1 MESKEQVPLDFPCT
15 WWNSSFSLYFYAK
28 DYLFFSSVYS
38 LFLSA
43 TIEYQTELFVRDEEE
58 GCLKNVLFEP
68 LFTVRIKCS
77 HHSVP
82 LGDWYQHM
90 PYFLLGYQLMFT
102 SQLQNGI
109 ALTYDLLTPFCRF
122 YIVSRSLSYLIQCNS
137 YVNCCAVLL
146 REEKKEERLFGT
158 CFLHMHF
165 LKSLWCV
172 AGCTYRYVAHRQ
184 GEMTV
189 LETYP
194 SQLNTQVGR
203 DGINDNQDIVPD
215 TYLFP

>member
-1 MESKEQVPLDFPCT
+1 MLMITPPPP
-15 WWNSSFSLYFYAK
+15 
-28 DYLFFSSVYS
+28 SVYS

-43 TIEYQTELFVRDEEE
+43 TIEYKTELFVRDDEE
-58 GCLKNVLFEP
+58 GCFKNVLFEP

-77 HHSVP
+77 PHSVP

-109 ALTYDLLTPFCRF
+109 VLTYNLLTSGRI
-122 YIVSRSLSYLIQCNS
+122 YTVSRSLSYLIQCNS

-158 CFLHMHF
+158 CFLQVHF
-165 LKSLWCV
+165 CQISS
-172 AGCTYRYVAHRQ
+172 GCGWLHLQICSPQTR
-184 GEMTV
+184 
-189 LETYP
+189 
-194 SQLNTQVGR
+194 R
-203 DGINDNQDIVPD
+203 DDCA
-215 TYLFP
+215 